1 MNPKIRVYWMILI
14 LLASILPTSG
24 CGTGEHAEA
33 LFEPTPTPGQVHIGT
48 PVEITIDESVGCFYG
63 RAIEND
69 VLIGQARQADE
80 IQPVVISLTTE
91 EANRLS
97 VEGIRLS
104 AETVRY
110 VAQVRD
116 IKPHA
121 NLAALLVYDLSEGKV
136 MTVAEG
142 QLRRPC
148 AFDNV
153 VVWEEYSGGGRNIYG
168 YDLSQKRRFTVAEG
182 NGSRIDPQT
191 DGTWVVYLFQDPEEQ
206 PLHTLRAHH
215 IPTGED
221 FDIGLMPMNPGDY
234 PPSRFRISGNRIAW
248 IGIKR
253 GEIHLY
259 DLETRTDEVIF
270 TDERP
275 YLAVLGSLDMEGNLL
290 IWGGTERGKVG
301 YDLVHRQL
309 FDIPD
314 IPEGVRGQISSST
327 EFISEEY
334 VVWLVEESDPLSHY
348 LMTPPP
354 PGEPMPILPPE
365 LVTEAEANK
374 CRRRLFV
381 APITRE

>member
-1 MNPKIRVYWMILI
+1 MNPKMRVHWMILV

-24 CGTGEHAEA
+24 CGTGERAEA
-33 LFEPTPTPGQVHIGT
+33 LFEPTPTPGRVRIGT

-69 VLIGQARQADE
+69 VLIGQARQANDL
-80 IQPVVISLTTE
+80 QPVVVNLTTG
-91 EANRLS
+91 EANRLD

-104 AETVRY
+104 TEAVRY

-116 IKPHA
+116 IEPRA
-121 NLAALLVYDLSEGKV
+121 NLAELLVHDLSEGKIL
-136 MTVAEG
+136 TVAAG
-142 QLRRPC
+142 QLRRPYI
-148 AFDNV
+148 FDNV

-168 YDLSQKRRFTVAEG
+168 YDLSQKRHFTVAEG
-182 NGSRIDPQT
+182 KGSRIDPQT

-215 IPTGED
+215 IPTGKD
-221 FDIGLMPMNPGDY
+221 FEIGLMPINPGDY
-234 PPSRFRISGNRIAW
+234 PPGRFRISSNRIAW

-259 DLETRTDEVIF
+259 GLETRTDEVIF
-270 TDERP
+270 KDERV
-275 YLAVLGSLDMEGNLL
+275 YAVLGSLDMEDNLL
-290 IWGGTERGKVG
+290 IWGGTEQGKVG
-301 YDLVHRQL
+301 YDLVHHQM

-314 IPEGVRGQISSST
+314 IPEEVRGQTSSST

-334 VVWLVEESDPLSHY
+334 VVWLVEESDPLSRY

-354 PGEPMPILPPE
+354 PGEPMPTPPPE
-365 LVTEAEANK
+365 LVAEAEANK